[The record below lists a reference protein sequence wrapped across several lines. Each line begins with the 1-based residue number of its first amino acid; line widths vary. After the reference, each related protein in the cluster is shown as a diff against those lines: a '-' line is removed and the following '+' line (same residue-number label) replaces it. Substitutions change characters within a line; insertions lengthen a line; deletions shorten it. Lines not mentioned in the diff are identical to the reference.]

1 MQYCLASAA
10 RSAGLLLQARLAPL
24 YEARLLAEVQDIA
37 ASIPPNE
44 LAIQWDTAVEFAMLE
59 GVWPT
64 PFGTPE
70 QSLEP
75 IVDMLVRIGDATPR
89 EQEAA
94 RAVRLLRG
102 ADHDK

>member
-1 MQYCLASAA
+1 
-10 RSAGLLLQARLAPL
+10 
-24 YEARLLAEVQDIA
+24 
-37 ASIPPNE
+37 
-44 LAIQWDTAVEFAMLE
+44 MLE

-94 RAVRLLRG
+94 RSGRLLRG

>member
-1 MQYCLASAA
+1 V
-10 RSAGLLLQARLAPL
+10 
-24 YEARLLAEVQDIA
+24 RLLAEVQDIA

-64 PFGTPE
+64 PFGTPD